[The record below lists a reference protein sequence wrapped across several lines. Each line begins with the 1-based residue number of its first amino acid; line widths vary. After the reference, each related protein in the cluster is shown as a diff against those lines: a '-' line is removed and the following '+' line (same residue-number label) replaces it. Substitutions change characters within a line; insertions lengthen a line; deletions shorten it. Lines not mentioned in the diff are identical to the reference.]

1 MTTLAE
7 PTTTPPTTTSR
18 PVVIGLDTAIGSA
31 SSSGTGI
38 ASSNG
43 WCESVGYTDK
53 KRPFTKLPHP
63 ERLNALIQLAARI
76 RLAIGTPD
84 LVVMETPSLA
94 SMGGGAHERAWL
106 WWELYRHLV
115 QHDIPVG
122 LMAPTQRMLYA
133 AGKGNAAKAVVVD
146 AVARRWPDWTT
157 HGDDNQADAVVLMAA
172 GLDWA
177 GHPLADMPKVNRA
190 AIDKA
195 VWPELNEVT
204 R

>member
-1 MTTLAE
+1 MTTLLEPAE
-7 PTTTPPTTTSR
+7 APPAPSR
-18 PVVIGLDTAIGSA
+18 PPVVIGLDTAIGSA

-53 KRPFTKLPHP
+53 KRPFTKLPHA
-63 ERLNALIQLAARI
+63 ERLTALTQLAARI
-76 RLAIGTPD
+76 RLTIGAPD

-106 WWELYRHLV
+106 WWETYRHLV
-115 QHDIPVG
+115 RHDIPVG
-122 LMAPTQRMLYA
+122 LMAPSQRMLYA
-133 AGKGNAAKAVVVD
+133 TGKGNSGKAVVVD
-146 AVARRWPDWTT
+146 AVARRWPAWTT
-157 HGDDNQADAVVLMAA
+157 DGDDNQADAVVLMAA

-177 GHPLADMPKVNRA
+177 GYPAADVPKTHRA
-190 AIDKA
+190 ALDKA
-195 VWPELNEVT
+195 TWPEAVT